1 MEGYWQGSLRKPRL
15 GHHKLEINDSGL
27 NRASHHEMPANYFH
41 FSVVTYCYCVFVPWY
56 RCL

>member
-41 FSVVTYCYCVFVPWY
+41 FSVVTYCYCVFVP
-56 RCL
+56 